1 MSVSLSVMALRELPF
16 GRFRMPRRHEVTHE
30 EATDAMNDSW
40 VLNYEREGV
49 AIRDVLAG
57 RIRVSGF
64 ALSSQ
69 LHMVIDLIFTFFD
82 KERENW
88 TRWKHRY
95 ARMEKNFART
105 LFNVICAVKLNTDFS
120 VGAKP
125 PIDRVSYYKLMTCWG
140 FEPFQDHLSERKKR
154 TVLRHLRTIMFYF
167 ETLNPDGQAEMTH
180 QIVREDE
187 LKYSYAE

>member
-1 MSVSLSVMALRELPF
+1 M
-16 GRFRMPRRHEVTHE
+16 
-30 EATDAMNDSW
+30 DDDW
-40 VLNYEREGV
+40 VFNYERDGI

-57 RIRVSGF
+57 CIRVSGF
-64 ALSSQ
+64 ATSSQ
-69 LHMVIDLIFTFFD
+69 LHMIIDLIFTFFN

-95 ARMEKNFART
+95 SRMEKNFART

-125 PIDRVSYYKLMTCWG
+125 LIDRVSFYKPMTCWG
-140 FEPFQDHLSERKKR
+140 FEPFQDHLSERRKR
-154 TVLRHLRTIMFYF
+154 TALRHLRTIIFYY
-167 ETLNPDGQAEMTH
+167 ETLNTGGQSEMAH

-187 LKYSYAE
+187 LRYSFEE